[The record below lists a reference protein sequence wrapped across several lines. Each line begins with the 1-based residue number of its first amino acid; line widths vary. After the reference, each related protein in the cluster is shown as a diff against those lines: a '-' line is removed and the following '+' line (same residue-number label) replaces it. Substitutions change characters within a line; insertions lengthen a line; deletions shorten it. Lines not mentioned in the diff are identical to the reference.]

1 MHSNQLFIQDCQ
13 RLPQVETVGRDLWDQ
28 WIFSEITAATWHFF
42 FSLQIKMLAFSGKA
56 VKRMGDLGGFLELF
70 CLKN

>member
-1 MHSNQLFIQDCQ
+1 M
-13 RLPQVETVGRDLWDQ
+13 GRDLWDQ
-28 WIFSEITAATWHFF
+28 RVLVKSLQPHGTF

-56 VKRMGDLGGFLELF
+56 VKWMGDLGGFLELF